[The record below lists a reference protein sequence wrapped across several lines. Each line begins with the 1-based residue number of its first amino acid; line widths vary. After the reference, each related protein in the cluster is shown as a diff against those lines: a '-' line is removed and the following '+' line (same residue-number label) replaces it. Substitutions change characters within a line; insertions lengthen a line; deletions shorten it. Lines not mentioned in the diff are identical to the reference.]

1 VLVMLVLGLA
11 APVIAQQG
19 TSSISGKVTDEQGA
33 VLPGVAIV
41 VTNEES
47 GVFREVTTSV
57 EGTYF
62 VSQIQPGR
70 YKIVAKLTGFRT
82 LERSGLVAQVGTTLT
97 MNLTLPVGG
106 VEESV
111 TVTGQSPLV
120 DTTSARVGGNI
131 GTAEL
136 SELPAMNRNYFAAV
150 ALQPDGQRHHRR
162 WWSDLAEQQR
172 HG

>member
-1 VLVMLVLGLA
+1 MGRVRLASMLVLLGLGLA
-11 APVIAQQG
+11 APVLAQQG
-19 TSSISGKVTDEQGA
+19 TSQISGKVTDEQGA
-33 VLPGVAIV
+33 VLPGVAII

-47 GVFREVTTSV
+47 GVFREVTTSG

-82 LERSGLVAQVGTTLT
+82 MERGGLVAQVGTTLT
-97 MNLTLPVGG
+97 MNLSLPVGG
-106 VEESV
+106 IEESV
-111 TVTGQSPLV
+111 TVTGQTPLV

-136 SELPAMNRNYFAAV
+136 SE
-150 ALQPDGQRHHRR
+150 
-162 WWSDLAEQQR
+162 
-172 HG
+172 